1 MEIKSTPTHL
11 IFYSGITP
19 NGDGVNDVWI
29 IDNIEKYPENTVQ
42 IFNRWGNRVYYKEGY
57 DNTFDGTW
65 ENTRLPDGTYFY
77 VFDDGK
83 DKQYSG
89 YVQIAR

>member
-1 MEIKSTPTHL
+1 MLCDTDVEL
-11 IFYSGITP
+11 EFYSGFSP
-19 NGDGVNDVWI
+19 NGDGVNDVFYVQGVEFFP
-29 IDNIEKYPENTVQ
+29 DNILCV
-42 IFNRWGNRVYYKEGY
+42 FNRWGNRVYYKEGY